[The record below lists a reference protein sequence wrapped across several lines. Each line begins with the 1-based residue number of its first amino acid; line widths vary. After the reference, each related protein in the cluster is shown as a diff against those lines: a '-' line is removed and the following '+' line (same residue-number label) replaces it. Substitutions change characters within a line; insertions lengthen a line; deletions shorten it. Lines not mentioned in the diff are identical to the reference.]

1 MEDLRAADTELFV
14 PFYADND
21 VFGGLA
27 DWSVRLLTL
36 LLERFPALGY
46 LLDPNKS
53 LLI

>member
-1 MEDLRAADTELFV
+1 MEEIRAADPELLV
-14 PFYADND
+14 LLYADND
-21 VFGGLA
+21 VFDGLA

-36 LLERFPALGY
+36 LLERVPALGY

>member
-1 MEDLRAADTELFV
+1 MEELRAADPALLV